1 MHIYNNTKNFPYLM
15 KNIHPDW
22 RSSANH
28 NPNKQTKKMTLK
40 LIIAKFLEI
49 NDKNKCSHRLKDLQ
63 MLGIIT

>member
-28 NPNKQTKKMTLK
+28 NPNKQTNK
-40 LIIAKFLEI
+40 E
-49 NDKNKCSHRLKDLQ
+49 NDTKAYHSQISRNQ
-63 MLGIIT
+63 